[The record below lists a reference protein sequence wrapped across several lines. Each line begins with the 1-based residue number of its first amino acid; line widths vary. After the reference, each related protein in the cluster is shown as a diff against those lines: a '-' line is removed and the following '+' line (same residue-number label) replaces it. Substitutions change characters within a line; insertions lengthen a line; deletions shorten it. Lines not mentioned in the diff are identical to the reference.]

1 MCRRYQYRTIQI
13 LPLFRV
19 FHVLPGGLRQ
29 VFLLAFM
36 NEVLFVEP
44 FERLFML
51 PHRTLE
57 NSTAIFLILLAVDVG
72 QRKLLNLR
80 IILQQPEKVA

>member
-19 FHVLPGGLRQ
+19 FHVLPGGLLQ

-36 NEVLFVEP
+36 NKVLFVEP

-51 PHRTLE
+51 SHRTLE
-57 NSTAIFLILLAVDVG
+57 NSTAILLIPLTV
-72 QRKLLNLR
+72 NLR
-80 IILQQPEKVA
+80 